1 MGSKQINKS
10 KVKNWQIG
18 DTFALKINH
27 TNQIYDGRYLIIIKG
42 NYDWNYD
49 FPRFQ
54 TCLLKI
60 TKDKI
65 IPKNIDE
72 INNLE
77 FIKQDLFTI
86 LKDIVRVL
94 LVWKL
99 MRW

>member
-27 TNQIYDGRYLIIIKG
+27 PNQIYDGNYLIIIKG
-42 NYDWNYD
+42 DYEWNYD
-49 FPRFQ
+49 FPIFQ

-65 IPKNIDE
+65 
-72 INNLE
+72 L
-77 FIKQDLFTI
+77 KQDLFTI